1 MKINVT
7 KNSKLGMAMSEYLI
21 VLAVV
26 ALGCICIFGLFGKQI
41 KYTASRAAATLS
53 GESADPKG
61 NALPDANTAAG
72 KKTGMVDFNNA
83 GN

>member
-41 KYTASRAAATLS
+41 KYTTARAAATLS
-53 GESADPKG
+53 GETAVAG
-61 NALPDANTAAG
+61 NDALKDSDAAAA